1 MTPRRHVACVSR
13 PATRAAAL
21 VGLGVLA
28 SWNVC
33 TAQVGHPPDRS
44 PFHDIRVGG
53 TLVLGFGYL
62 SGGRGIVGVGPS
74 NGDAFAL
81 RFERPLSHVLFVALG
96 AANVTTSRYVVD
108 PTKDSASRTSGPV
121 DNSLAIIDAGL
132 YMLLTGSKTW
142 HGVAPYWGMS
152 AGVALGRRVSS
163 DPSAYDF
170 GTRLTFGPQVGV
182 RWYLA
187 RRLSVRADARM
198 LYWRLT
204 YPLQFRDPSPVD
216 STRALPA
223 DGALREWTRHPWLG
237 LGVGWTF

>member
-1 MTPRRHVACVSR
+1 MGGRLTRCAARAVGAVLLLSAR
-13 PATRAAAL
+13 PPERL
-21 VGLGVLA
+21 
-28 SWNVC
+28 

-44 PFHDIRVGG
+44 PFHDIKVGG

-121 DNSLAIIDAGL
+121 DNSVAIIDAGL
-132 YMLLTGSKTW
+132 YMLLTGSKSW
-142 HGVAPYWGMS
+142 HGIAPYWGMS
-152 AGVALGRRVSS
+152 AGVALGSHVSS
-163 DPSAYDF
+163 DPSTYDF

-223 DGALREWTRHPWLG
+223 DGALREWTRHPWLS